1 MSALD
6 SDALYRYLT
15 PDVLS
20 SFSSTGKSRLVD
32 FLLTPDASSPS
43 SDTMCEI
50 FSELLLALQDG
61 QLKDEQISEFFLL
74 AITDEKRA
82 ATLCR
87 VLDVMPMSEK
97 MKEFAK
103 RAALEKTIQ
112 STTFAKNADY
122 QLLIDVGIV
131 PGEALLRQLST
142 RKRDELYTQK
152 KFNLLHEEF
161 EGFTKLISEFSAIL
175 RSQESIFMVDYA
187 LDVVELLIGHYCL
200 DPNRVLDILIDVCAN
215 GLVGSHK
222 FVLNFFK
229 KSRWWPAVPADNSS
243 LISLDKGGSE
253 VAAKCLG
260 LKIAK
265 FTTERELTETF
276 KLLVALFIKSG
287 FISFSAIYMYL
298 RPSEAEMEKLKEHHK
313 RDLEDKVFKANASAL
328 ALAAPLADDETTPEL
343 AAKSESRRPV
353 NLADFGQNFIVQL
366 LRSFLSTG
374 LYYPSL
380 YILSRYPFLVDIDPE
395 IVNGMHRL
403 LEVMIE
409 PLVPLKSDSSFSQE
423 RPGYSLRSAN
433 QVVAQ
438 DRDLPVLLS
447 FRHNQRIYTKAPVF
461 FYKEWSTGIPKVDDF
476 ESLFDLFKSFIK
488 ILGVHLL
495 DWPQNYA
502 RLCEIGAADLSDCS
516 KERTIL
522 WVNIVRAYLLP
533 PVTTA
538 NESPHA
544 TNLLFGILKHFS
556 RDERF
561 NIYGELHM
569 VVAKN
574 NLHVKIASHRAE
586 KATKDALKRIS
597 KENIPQMMRRIAKIS
612 YANPLPCFLTILQQ
626 IESYDNLNA
635 LVVES
640 AGYFNEYGWDNLA
653 FAILMRLTTTGRT
666 TIQEDGL
673 NDRQWIQSLASFIGQ
688 ICLRYPK
695 RILVASLLTFL
706 VKSFHNGMLSGI
718 LVLKE
723 LISHMGGIQAITNLT
738 LPQISMINCGSAL
751 EQVVYRTIGDKRF
764 SLEESGTTLVD
775 ALTQLNVTNELFVL
789 LCHAG
794 AELVNVKSLH
804 LKIIASRKDEVDSV
818 LHLLCTLLGF
828 FGLVAIRPT
837 LCSIPELIN
846 DYSVPVSWAFDLW
859 RPFLSLE
866 ESSKSDLSSM
876 SSFALTTEG
885 VDESLFLTF
894 WRLRLTDINYSEHL
908 YKRELQKLELIVSGI
923 RESIQAARRDR
934 SVSNSTVNK
943 LKHELTEVDS
953 LRKKI
958 PEEEEEHKS
967 RMQNVTDFILEN
979 SASWFDGSEG
989 CVELF
994 LQVCVLPRALHS
1006 SFDAVYSATLLLKF
1020 REIRIPNFDL
1030 FQCLSIVFSS
1040 KIFFAT
1046 IFTCTPTEVENLGLF
1061 VATIFA
1067 SVNDLAEK
1075 SDFEDLKALRLKLLN
1090 FHSDHLEDVQKAL
1103 NVAEY
1108 MARLNAITYL
1118 KNLIGV
1124 YPVVVDHCESLIE
1137 SIKNIAEFERRE
1149 DLKLSSNALIGH
1161 IKSRAKSWKQIWE
1174 FAELPEEEKEKHIER
1189 RKAIEDKKRAKSE
1202 IETSRKLRIEREARE
1217 VERKREEDGRRIR
1230 EEKRRAEIEQ
1240 RAKEEQEIE
1249 KEKRQKDMLAKAS
1262 SYDETNSTVS
1272 RASTRGESASK
1283 GRYDA
1288 YVSSAPISS
1297 TKAKIAEKIK
1307 EAKRDY
1313 ATSEVARAKL
1323 NEKLEAKTAETL
1335 HAKQPKEAPDTMP
1348 PAKAKPKN
1356 IGTPTVETKKARPEN
1371 QGTPKTATR
1380 MATPESTATPA
1391 PPVEKAKTIPAAPQK
1406 SENQTVRPAVTT
1418 PVAPAENAKT
1428 RFLHNRSSFQA
1439 GPPPSRSRDVRNS
1452 RDNRKDNTRIERGK
1466 RLTPAPSAPVAPPS
1480 APPPRPSAI
1489 PAKTTNGPSSTSLN
1503 EPLPPPPLPPPSGPE
1518 GNKRRQS
1525 GHHAFNRK
1533 RRH

>member
-6 SDALYRYLT
+6 SEALYRYLT

-20 SFSSTGKSRLVD
+20 SFSSTGQSKLVD
-32 FLLTPDASSPS
+32 FLLTPDASVPS

-50 FSELLLALQDG
+50 FTELLLALQDG
-61 QLKDEQISEFFLL
+61 QLKEEQISEFLLL
-74 AITDEKRA
+74 AITDENKA

-97 MKEFAK
+97 IKEFAK
-103 RAALEKTIQ
+103 KAALEKTIQ
-112 STTFAKNADY
+112 STTFAKNADH

-131 PGEALLRQLST
+131 PEEAFLRQLST

-161 EGFTKLISEFSAIL
+161 EGFTKLVSEFSAIL
-175 RSQESIFMVDYA
+175 RSQENIFMVDYA

-243 LISLDKGGSE
+243 LTSLDKGGSE

-260 LKIAK
+260 LKISK
-265 FTTERELTETF
+265 FTTERDLTETF
-276 KLLVALFIKSG
+276 KLLVALLIKSG
-287 FISFSAIYMYL
+287 FISFGAIYKYL
-298 RPSEAEMEKLKEHHK
+298 RPSEEEMEKLKEKHK
-313 RDLEDKVFKANASAL
+313 RDLDEKVFKASASAL
-328 ALAAPLADDETTPEL
+328 ALAAPLADDEIATEL
-343 AAKSESRRPV
+343 VTKPESRKSV
-353 NLADFGQNFIVQL
+353 DLTDLGQNFIVQL
-366 LRSFLSTG
+366 LRAFLSTG

-409 PLVPLKSDSSFSQE
+409 PLLPSKPESSFSQE
-423 RPGYSLRSAN
+423 RPIYSLRSAN
-433 QVVAQ
+433 QVVSQ

-447 FRHNQRIYTKAPVF
+447 FRHNQRIYTKTPFF
-461 FYKEWSTGIPKVDDF
+461 FYEDWSSGLPKADNV
-476 ESLFDLFKSFIK
+476 ESLFELFTSFIK
-488 ILGVHLL
+488 ILGVHLI

-502 RLCEIGAADLSDCS
+502 RLCEIGAADISDCS
-516 KERTIL
+516 EENKIQ
-522 WVNIVRAYLLP
+522 WINIVRAYLLP

-544 TNLLFGILKHFS
+544 TNLLFGILKHLS

-574 NLHVKIASHRAE
+574 NLHVKVASNKAE

-640 AGYFNEYGWDNLA
+640 AGYFNEYGWDNLV

-666 TIQEDGL
+666 NIQEDGL
-673 NDRQWIQSLASFIGQ
+673 NDRQWIQSLASFVGQ

-695 RILVASLLTFL
+695 RILVAALVTFL
-706 VKSFHNGMLSGI
+706 VKSFHNDKLSGI

-751 EQVVYRTIGDKRF
+751 EEVVYRTIGDRRF
-764 SLEESGTTLVD
+764 SLEKSGTTLVD
-775 ALTQLNVTNELFVL
+775 ALTELNVTNELFVL
-789 LCHAG
+789 LCHAS

-804 LKIIASRKDEVDSV
+804 LKIIATRKDEVDSV
-818 LHLLCTLLGF
+818 LHLFCTLLGV
-828 FGLVAIRPT
+828 FGLAAIKPN
-837 LCSIPELIN
+837 LCSIPELIHEFG
-846 DYSVPVSWAFDLW
+846 VPVSWAFDLW

-866 ESSKSDLSSM
+866 ESSKSDLSSA
-876 SSFALTTEG
+876 SIALTMEG
-885 VDESLFLTF
+885 VNESLFLTF

-908 YKRELQKLELIVSGI
+908 YKRELHKLDLNLSGM
-923 RESIQAARRDR
+923 RESIQVARRDR
-934 SVSNSTVNK
+934 SVSNSTVDK
-943 LKHELTEVDS
+943 LKHELSEVDN
-953 LRKKI
+953 LRKRI
-958 PEEEEEHKS
+958 PKEEEEHKG
-967 RMQNVTDFILEN
+967 RTQRATEFILGA
-979 SASWFDGSEG
+979 SSSWFDGSDDNLK
-989 CVELF
+989 LF

-1020 REIRIPNFDL
+1020 HELKIPNFDL
-1030 FQCLSIVFSS
+1030 IQCLDLVFSS

-1061 VATIFA
+1061 VASIFA
-1067 SVNDLAEK
+1067 GVNGLVEISDLDQLE
-1075 SDFEDLKALRLKLLN
+1075 SLRLKLLN
-1090 FHSDHLEDVQKAL
+1090 FHSDHLEDVQRAL
-1103 NVAEY
+1103 SVAEY

-1124 YPVVVDHCESLIE
+1124 YPVVVDHCESLIK
-1137 SIKNIAEFERRE
+1137 SIEGIAKFERRE

-1174 FAELPEEEKEKHIER
+1174 FAELPAEEKQIHIER
-1189 RKAIEDKKRAKSE
+1189 RKAIENERRAKSE
-1202 IETSRKLRIEREARE
+1202 IETKRKLRIERKARE
-1217 VERKREEDGRRIR
+1217 EERRREEDERRVR
-1230 EEKRRAEIEQ
+1230 EDKRRAEMEQ
-1240 RAKEEQEIE
+1240 RAKEEEEIE

-1262 SYDETNSTVS
+1262 SYDETKSTVS

-1307 EAKRDY
+1307 EAKRDF
-1313 ATSEVARAKL
+1313 AASEIARSKSKTPETQNTKEPEEARTSEL
-1323 NEKLEAKTAETL
+1323 
-1335 HAKQPKEAPDTMP
+1335 
-1348 PAKAKPKN
+1348 PKN
-1356 IGTPTVETKKARPEN
+1356 PKSDNTGKPDMAAKK
-1371 QGTPKTATR
+1371 
-1380 MATPESTATPA
+1380 ATPENKEARPVVAKKATPEGMVTPA
-1391 PPVEKAKTIPAAPQK
+1391 PPAKKAKSIPAAPLK
-1406 SENQTVRPAVTT
+1406 SEKRIEQSTVAA
-1418 PVAPAENAKT
+1418 PVAPVENAKT

-1439 GPPPSRSRDVRNS
+1439 GPPPSRSRDVRNP
-1452 RDNRKDNTRIERGK
+1452 RDNRKDNTRVERG
-1466 RLTPAPSAPVAPPS
+1466 RRITPAASPPVAPPA
-1480 APPPRPSAI
+1480 APPPGPSPI
-1489 PAKTTNGPSSTSLN
+1489 PAKTISSASSN
-1503 EPLPPPPLPPPSGPE
+1503 APLPPPPMPPPSGPE

-1525 GHHAFNRK
+1525 EHHTFNRK